1 MAIALAV
8 HRARSAYFEPPRK
21 RLCLSQSAYELH
33 ELSAGERP
41 APDDLVLRHLRKPS
55 DIDGVRF
62 LRSQIDLS
70 HSAGN
75 PRFEAEEKKEM
86 NSVSPSHSNW
96 KAKLSAPCARFLSA
110 INSRSPNS
118 FARKSAWHLTTLSR
132 TAGKWAGS

>member
-8 HRARSAYFEPPRK
+8 PRAPSAHSRPSQT

-33 ELSAGERP
+33 ELSPGERP
-41 APDDLVLRHLRKPS
+41 ASDDLVLRHLRTPS

-86 NSVSPSHSNW
+86 NSVSPSPSNC
-96 KAKLSAPCARFLSA
+96 KAKWSAPCARFPWA

-118 FARKSAWHLTTLSR
+118 FARKSACHLTTP
-132 TAGKWAGS
+132 T

>member
-8 HRARSAYFEPPRK
+8 PRARSALSEPPRT

-33 ELSAGERP
+33 ELSPGERP
-41 APDDLVLRHLRKPS
+41 APDDLVLRHLRTAS
-55 DIDGVRF
+55 DIDSVRF

-96 KAKLSAPCARFLSA
+96 KAKWSAPCARFLSA

-118 FARKSAWHLTTLSR
+118 FARRSACHLTTR
-132 TAGKWAGS
+132 T